1 MYKKI
6 KNSNKS
12 FYKFFAFTLAEV
24 VIVIGIIGIV
34 AELTIPTLISDFQ
47 KQTTV
52 TELKKQYTS
61 LAQAVKLSE
70 SENGNVSTWDWGIA
84 NDTAS
89 IRKSF
94 DTYWAPYLRISK
106 FCNSYSDCCYEIN
119 YYKNLSNVLHP
130 LCIYYPIYRT
140 TVALIDGV
148 ILIVSSYKG
157 DGDEHK
163 KIIIDIN
170 GAKKPNTSG
179 KDVFF
184 FVLDKDKGL
193 VPEGYNESESTMNNN
208 CNKTSNN
215 YYCAT
220 KIMRDGWQIKEDY
233 PW

>member
-6 KNSNKS
+6 KNANKS

-24 VIVIGIIGIV
+24 LIVLGIIGIV
-34 AELTIPTLISDFQ
+34 ASITIPTLISNYQ
-47 KQTTV
+47 K
-52 TELKKQYTS
+52 TETITNLEKQYTS

-70 SENGNVSTWDWGIA
+70 TDNGNVSTWDWGIA
-84 NDTAS
+84 NDTES

-106 FCNSYSDCCYEIN
+106 FCNSYSDCGYSSIN
-119 YYKNLSNVLHP
+119 YKMFSGAILGLNICHP
-130 LCIYYPIYRT
+130 TYRT
-140 TVALIDGV
+140 TVVLIDGV